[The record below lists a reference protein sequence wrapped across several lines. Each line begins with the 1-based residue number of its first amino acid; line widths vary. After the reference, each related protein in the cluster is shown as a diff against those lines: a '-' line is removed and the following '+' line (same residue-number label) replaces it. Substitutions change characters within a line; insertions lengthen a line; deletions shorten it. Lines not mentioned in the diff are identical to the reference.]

1 MKEGLIKFDGQDKPQ
16 KMFYE
21 PKQKANNKTLADM
34 PKIQQCSH
42 EWLGDAFVFVSSLL
56 FQGGILS
63 FENAQGVLK
72 YFQKLWLESM
82 TRFHPLTQ
90 KHIWRQSSIIEKKE
104 FIIFDATAFTQ
115 ILPILSKTAKVTSVS
130 IVEQFRVYIL

>member
-1 MKEGLIKFDGQDKPQ
+1 MNEGFIKLDGQDKPH

-21 PKQKANNKTLADM
+21 PKQKANNKTLTDM
-34 PKIQQCSH
+34 PKMQQCSH
-42 EWLGDAFVFVSSLL
+42 ERLGDASVFVSSLL

-72 YFQKLWLESM
+72 YFQKLWFESL

-90 KHIWRQSSIIEKKE
+90 KHI
-104 FIIFDATAFTQ
+104 
-115 ILPILSKTAKVTSVS
+115 
-130 IVEQFRVYIL
+130 